1 MRQGCGLK
9 HAHYTVATPT
19 YQMLGGD
26 VESKRICYLPD
37 LKRCYEVC
45 YEELVTMQSAEGI

>member
-37 LKRCYEVC
+37 KRCYE
-45 YEELVTMQSAEGI
+45 EFVTMQSAEGI